1 MSTSAVDRRVLI
13 ASNRLPVIAKWN
25 ANAVSLQLSVGG
37 LATAMRPIHE
47 RSGGL
52 WFGTTGDEKPRPRT
66 SGAIGSELETMG
78 CVAVNISPSDY
89 ATYYEQVSNG
99 MIWPLFHDHLDRL
112 PLTLEGWDVYDRANA
127 RFADAIASHWTR
139 GDLIWIHDYHLLRLP
154 ALLRERIPEAR
165 IGFFLHIPF
174 PNPELFLTLPYR
186 RELVTGMLGAD
197 LVGFHTRRYR
207 GHFTAAVRRLLGLEM
222 EADGRLVHDRG
233 TSSLGVFPI
242 GIDAAEFSAQAMH
255 SAVTERML
263 AIKGSGQALLLGVDR
278 LDYTKGILRKLLAFE
293 RLLDAYPDHRE
304 RVRLL
309 QLAVP
314 SREGVEAY
322 QSFRRDVEMLVTR
335 INGQFG
341 TAGWTPIQYLHQSVD
356 RNELLALY
364 RAADLMLVTPLRDGM
379 NLVAK
384 EFVAARNDE
393 SGVLLLSEFAGA
405 VDELADAVIVN
416 PYDVAGAAAAMDRAL
431 RMEPEERRQRMRAL
445 RGVVFKKNVHVWANE
460 FLDSLA
466 NAHLVEPSSRSS
478 SRSAAS

>member
-1 MSTSAVDRRVLI
+1 MSAAERRVLI
-13 ASNRLPVIAKWN
+13 ASNRLPVTARWE
-25 ANAVSLQLSVGG
+25 ANSVSLQRSVGG

-52 WFGTTGDEKPRPRT
+52 WFGTSGDDKPRPRT
-66 SGAIGSELETMG
+66 SGAISAELDTMG
-78 CVAVNISPSDY
+78 CVPVNISPADY
-89 ATYYEQVSNG
+89 AVYYEQVSNG
-99 MIWPLFHDHLDRL
+99 IIWPLFHDRVDRL
-112 PLTLEGWDVYDRANA
+112 PFTLEGWDVYERANA
-127 RFADAIASHWTR
+127 RFADAIAASWQR
-139 GDLIWIHDYHLLRLP
+139 DDLIWIHDYHLLRLP
-154 ALLRERIPEAR
+154 ALLRERLPDAR

-174 PNPELFLTLPYR
+174 PNPEMFLTLPYR
-186 RELVTGMLGAD
+186 RELVAGLLGAD
-197 LVGFHTRRYR
+197 VVGFHTRRYR
-207 GHFTAAVRRLLGLEM
+207 GHFTAAVRRLLGHEM
-222 EADGRLVHDRG
+222 EADGRVTHEKG
-233 TSSLGVFPI
+233 TSWLGVFPI

-263 AIKGSGQALLLGVDR
+263 EIKSSGQALLLGVDR

-293 RLLDAYPDHRE
+293 RLLADFPDHRE

-335 INGQFG
+335 INGRFG
-341 TAGWTPIQYLHQSVD
+341 TAAWTPIQYLHQSVD
-356 RNELLALY
+356 RSELLALY

-405 VDELADAVIVN
+405 VDELPDALIVN
-416 PYDVAGAAAAMDRAL
+416 PYDVAGAAVAMDRGL

-445 RGVVFKKNVHVWANE
+445 RGVVFRKNVHVWANE